1 MGKYKKGICE
11 KCGFEGYVNDH
22 HIIPR
27 MVKKNNNKETVR
39 LCLNCHQQ
47 IHELLPN
54 EAKEEDFY
62 VNFTKKWL
70 LGLLVILLLVG
81 FFINIF

>member
-27 MVKKNNNKETVR
+27 MVKKENNKETIR
-39 LCLNCHQQ
+39 W
-47 IHELLPN
+47 
-54 EAKEEDFY
+54 
-62 VNFTKKWL
+62 KK
-70 LGLLVILLLVG
+70 
-81 FFINIF
+81 